1 MKGFRLN
8 DRTAESICHA
18 TGMSVEEIAGADV
31 SAVDDAIQ
39 RKIDRELTP
48 AVDLGGVL
56 PRGSV
61 YLMFDRFLTKT
72 DINKGISAIRP

>member
-8 DRTAESICHA
+8 DRTAESICQA
-18 TGMSVEEIAGADV
+18 TGMSIEEIACADV

-39 RKIDRELTP
+39 RKIDRVLIPT
-48 AVDLGGVL
+48 VDLDSVL
-56 PRGSV
+56 PRDSA
-61 YLMFDRFLTKT
+61 YIIFDRFLTNK

>member
-1 MKGFRLN
+1 MKVFRLN
-8 DRTAESICHA
+8 NRTAESISRA

-31 SAVDDAIQ
+31 SVVDDAIQ
-39 RKIDRELTP
+39 KKIDKELTP
-48 AVDLGGVL
+48 SVNLGGLL

-61 YLMFDRFLTKT
+61 YLMFDRFLTNK

>member
-8 DRTAESICHA
+8 NRTAESICRA
-18 TGMSVEEIAGADV
+18 TGMSVEDIASADV
-31 SAVDDAIQ
+31 SLVDDAIQ
-39 RKIDRELTP
+39 KKIDRVLTP
-48 AVDLGGVL
+48 SVDLGGIL

-61 YLMFDRFLTKT
+61 YLMFDRFLTNK